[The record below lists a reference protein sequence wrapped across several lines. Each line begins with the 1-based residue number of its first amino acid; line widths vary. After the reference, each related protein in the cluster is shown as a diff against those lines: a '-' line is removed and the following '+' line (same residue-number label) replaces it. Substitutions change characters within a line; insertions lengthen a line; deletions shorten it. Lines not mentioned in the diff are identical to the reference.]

1 MIGQTEGF
9 LYTISAVIKGHEL
22 HENAQ
27 ASVNQTPHKGL
38 ESSSARLVYTPLLQ
52 IFSASGA
59 DLSSAPEKQNR
70 IHKLP
75 CRRY

>member
-9 LYTISAVIKGHEL
+9 SYSISAVIKEHEL

-38 ESSSARLVYTPLLQ
+38 ESSSA
-52 IFSASGA
+52 
-59 DLSSAPEKQNR
+59 K
-70 IHKLP
+70 
-75 CRRY
+75 